1 MAGRES
7 AKPPVAPGDV
17 VAEKYRIERTLGIGG
32 MGFVMGARHLTLD
45 QPVAIKFLIS
55 RQDADDS
62 AERFQREARAS
73 ASIESDHVCRVFDT
87 GELPSG
93 VPFMVME
100 YLEGHDLDVELE
112 TRGKLP
118 LGEVV
123 DYVLQALDAVASA
136 HAIGVVH
143 RDLKP
148 SNLFLAVRPDRS
160 RRVKVLD
167 FGISKT
173 LSDAHITDTRGIV
186 GTPAYM
192 SPEQAKNSRK
202 TDLRTDIWSLGA
214 ILYELLSGQPPYTGE
229 TVGEV
234 LALVLAESPR
244 PLRELAP
251 HLPPGMLALVDKCLA
266 RDRDQR
272 YQSAGELARALAPF
286 AGNPTYTM
294 LPQSASH
301 ITVEVAPLSRPR
313 DSQPIALSPRA
324 SAPGQRAA
332 AETVAGWT
340 EGGAVAEKR
349 RRGYVLGGGAA
360 LAAALVVVGALVVG
374 LRARARAA
382 DLSEGGAASAL
393 GSDAPAMLPTVGAPE
408 SPPRP
413 GSALASGAPLPV
425 VAASSTAAPTGI
437 ARPPGAPAHG
447 TAAATAPPKANPAR
461 RTGGKNP
468 LLDSRD

>member
-17 VAEKYRIERTLGIGG
+17 VAEKYRIERTLGVGG

-87 GELPSG
+87 GELASG

-251 HLPPGMLALVDKCLA
+251 HLPPGILDVVDKCLA
-266 RDRDQR
+266 RDRDRR

-286 AGNPTYTM
+286 AGNPSYTM

-313 DSQPIALSPRA
+313 DSQPIALSPRG
-324 SAPGQRAA
+324 SVPGPTRAA

-340 EGGAVAEKR
+340 EGGAASDKR
-349 RRGYVLGGGAA
+349 RRGYVLGGSA
-360 LAAALVVVGALVVG
+360 LMAVMVVVGATVVG
-374 LRARARAA
+374 LRARAHAQ
-382 DLSEGGAASAL
+382 DLGEGGAASVL
-393 GSDAPAMLPTVGAPE
+393 GSDAPVSLPAMAPASATAPAQAVTVA
-408 SPPRP
+408 
-413 GSALASGAPLPV
+413 
-425 VAASSTAAPTGI
+425 STATQAPA
-437 ARPPGAPAHG
+437 ARPPAASAH
-447 TAAATAPPKANPAR
+447 ATAPKAAPAR
-461 RTGGKNP
+461 RGVGKNP